1 MTLRGISNSRDTDM
15 GKDLS
20 TLPLDELWQLFPI
33 IIRDHD
39 PVWEKWYREESRLL
53 AGLFPE
59 DIVRLSHI
67 GSTSVKG
74 LPAKPTVDLLL
85 EITSGCHLG
94 RLRASLEKNDYIY
107 SPQRK
112 KPAPHMMFM
121 KGYTE
126 EGFVPPVYHLHVR
139 YPGDWD
145 ELYFRDYLRVHDDI
159 TTQYGMLK
167 KQLAQKYAHNRDAY
181 TYAKTEFIQSHTK
194 AARREFPGRY

>member
-1 MTLRGISNSRDTDM
+1 MS
-15 GKDLS
+15 KDLS
-20 TLPLDELWQLFPI
+20 MLTLDELWQLFPI
-33 IIRDHD
+33 IIREHD
-39 PVWEKWYREESRLL
+39 PVWEKWYQEESRLL
-53 AGLFPE
+53 AGVFPE

-67 GSTSVKG
+67 GSTSVKE

-85 EITSGCHLG
+85 EITPSCNLA
-94 RLRASLEKNDYIY
+94 RLRASLEKNGYIY

-145 ELYFRDYLRVHDDI
+145 ELYFRDYLRVHGDI
-159 TTQYGMLK
+159 ATQYGMLK
-167 KQLAQKYAHNRDAY
+167 KQLAQKYTYDRDAY
-181 TYAKTEFIQSHTK
+181 THAKGEFIQFHTK